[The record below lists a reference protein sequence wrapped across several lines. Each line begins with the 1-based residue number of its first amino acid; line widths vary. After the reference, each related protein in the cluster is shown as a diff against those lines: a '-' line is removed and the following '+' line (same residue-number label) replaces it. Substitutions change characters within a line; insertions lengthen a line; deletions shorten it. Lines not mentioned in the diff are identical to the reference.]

1 MAFIYSLDPRCMDIL
16 KKLLNVN
23 GYITVQE
30 IADEK
35 GISKRSVYY
44 DLNKINEWLEMQD
57 IALIEVERKKGIFI
71 PQAQN
76 SKIRELI
83 KDLPMNAAYV
93 FSPMERVNIIICS
106 IMKKTKPLYIEDF
119 MHLCQVSRNTI
130 INDLKIVMSKLQE
143 FTLNLSY
150 ENKRGYRIQ
159 GNVIR
164 KRTVF
169 FLLFASI
176 SEYYR
181 NGILEND
188 DDELVLEILNYL
200 MLIEKELNT
209 YYVPGILYTISVFF
223 ASIKNRSDDLGF
235 SEQDYKE
242 ITATKEYQLVDQ
254 YFLEYEVSEKMYLAL
269 HLLGS
274 RLQSVPL
281 DSMSAKEDEEAYK
294 LACNLVAEFSRIACV
309 EFKEDEKEV
318 IQSIFV
324 HLKTS
329 LYRYRYGIQLGN
341 PMLDDIKNEYPDL
354 FELTKIACEY
364 LKQQIGVP
372 IPDGEIAY
380 ITLHFGGFM
389 NRNNAKKAFR
399 ILIVCPN
406 GISTGN
412 MLRREV
418 RTLIPHAET
427 VDVISL
433 NRFDPNHNYSM
444 VISTV
449 PIENAESTLVHPIL
463 TDNDRVIIL
472 RECLKDDSKQQIEVD
487 SIIKLAKKYFSDDKI
502 HDFKE
507 DLYKYF
513 SSMKVSVYQK
523 VSDYGLGIDAYM
535 NRDKIKIFETS
546 CDWKEAIVNSSQMLL
561 ANGSIKQSYID
572 AMISKNEEMGPYMFI
587 CNYVVLAHAKTE
599 DGANNTD
606 ISLSLFKEGVTFEK
620 GKKAYI
626 ILTLS
631 AEDQVKHIHILND
644 IMDIFSNSDYVNE
657 LIESKNE
664 DEVLNKIHKFL
675 ESEEKKYE

>member
-1 MAFIYSLDPRCMDIL
+1 MAFIYSLDPRCIDIL
-16 KKLLNVN
+16 KRLLNVN

-57 IALIEVERKKGIFI
+57 VEPIEVERKKGIFI
-71 PQAQN
+71 PQLQS
-76 SKIRELI
+76 SKIKELL
-83 KDLPMNAAYV
+83 KDLPTDVAYV
-93 FSPMERVNIIICS
+93 FSPVERANIIICT
-106 IMKKTKPLYIEDF
+106 IMKKTKALYIEDF
-119 MHLCQVSRNTI
+119 MSLCQVSRNTI

-143 FTLNLSY
+143 YNLNLTY

-159 GNVIR
+159 GDVIR

-169 FLLFASI
+169 FLLFSSI
-176 SEYYR
+176 SEYYQK
-181 NGILEND
+181 GILEND
-188 DDELVLEILNYL
+188 DDELVLDILERL
-200 MLIEKELNT
+200 LAIEKKLNT
-209 YYVPGILYTISVFF
+209 YYVPGILYSISVFF

-235 SEQDYKE
+235 SEKDHQE
-242 ITATKEYQLVDQ
+242 ITATKEYKLVDES
-254 YFLEYEVSEKMYLAL
+254 FIDYEESEKMYLAL

-274 RLQSVPL
+274 RLQSVPIDL
-281 DSMSAKEDEEAYK
+281 MSAKEDEEAYE
-294 LACNLVAEFSRIACV
+294 LAFNLVKEFSRIACV
-309 EFKEDEKEV
+309 EFNEDEEEV
-318 IQSIFV
+318 IHSIFA

-329 LYRYRYGIQLGN
+329 LYRYRYGVQLGN

-354 FELTKIACEY
+354 FELTKLACDY
-364 LKQQIGVP
+364 LKQQLGVP

-389 NRNNAKKAFR
+389 NRNNTKEEFK

-418 RTLIPHAET
+418 RTLVPQADV

-433 NRFDPNHNYSM
+433 NHFQVNHGYSM

-449 PIENAESTLVHPIL
+449 PIDNAEVTVVHPIL

-472 RECLKDDSKQQIEVD
+472 RECLKDDSKQRIEVD

-502 HDFKE
+502 LDFKE
-507 DLYKYF
+507 DLYNYF
-513 SSMKVSVYQK
+513 SSMKVSSYQK
-523 VSDYGLGIDAYM
+523 TSDYGLGLDAYLTH
-535 NRDKIKIFETS
+535 DKICVFNRGN
-546 CDWKEAIVNSSQMLL
+546 DWKDAIIKSSQILL
-561 ANGSIKQSYID
+561 NNGAIDQRYID

-587 CNYVVLAHAKTE
+587 CNYVVLAHAKSE
-599 DGANNTD
+599 DGANYTD
-606 ISLSLFKEGVTFEK
+606 ISMSLFKEPVIFEK
-620 GKKAYI
+620 GKKAHI

-644 IMDIFSNSDYVNE
+644 ILDIFSNPSNVDVLIKCNE
-657 LIESKNE
+657 VKEI
-664 DEVLNKIHKFL
+664 LNVIHTIL
-675 ESEEKKYE
+675 ESEDKTYE